1 MELLIELI
9 SAFDR
14 KMPHYRPSLVYNEG
28 WLLRLVLHHASQLP
42 YQPYPLSFQPG
53 STWFSEALL
62 PTAFKPRFQSD
73 FRGETRTNADG
84 VIGHI
89 LIGAKGK
96 ADLELRSDATQFS
109 VIEAKIH
116 SHLSKGTQHSPYF
129 DQAARS
135 VACMAESLRKSKTKP
150 ELFTN
155 LNFLVLAPQIEI
167 PKLISL
173 VQKEHVQ
180 SKAAKRVSEYDGK
193 LDPWYQEWF
202 EPTLEKISLQA
213 ISWEEIIDWFGQQI
227 PELRQP
233 LIRFYE
239 QCLYKDP

>member
-9 SAFDR
+9 SAFDH
-14 KMPHYRPSLVYNEG
+14 KMPHYRPSLLYNEG
-28 WLLRLVLHHASQLP
+28 WLLRLVLHHACQLP
-42 YQPYPLSFQPG
+42 YQPYPVSFQPG

-73 FRGETRTNADG
+73 PRGETRTNSDG

-96 ADLELRSDATQFS
+96 ADLELRSEATQFS

-116 SHLSKGTQHSPYF
+116 SPFSKGTQHAPYF
-129 DQAARS
+129 DQATRS
-135 VACMAESLRKSKTKP
+135 VACMAETLRQSQTMP
-150 ELFTN
+150 EMFTN
-155 LNFLVLAPQIEI
+155 LSFLVLAPQNEI
-167 PKLISL
+167 PKHISL
-173 VQKEHVQ
+173 VQKESIQ
-180 SKAAKRVSEYDGK
+180 AKVLDRVNEYEGQ
-193 LDPWYQEWF
+193 LDTWYQEWF
-202 EPTLEKISLQA
+202 EPTLEKISLQV

-239 QCLYKDP
+239 QCLNKDP